1 MVWMESVND
10 FIAFIKESLPPDHE
24 LQSHKLFP
32 GIKWSG
38 RPVFIIDDD
47 TSGEYLHMNFEK
59 PIRWKKSKYKAPTI
73 TVLKTR
79 KEVAAIIEQV
89 LIPILNE
96 PLFPDYF
103 DRYSSSLRMVTW

>member
-38 RPVFIIDDD
+38 RSVFIIDDD
-47 TSGEYLHMNFEK
+47 TSGEYLHLNFEK
-59 PIRWKKSKYKAPTI
+59 PKRWKKSKYKAPTI

-79 KEVAAIIEQV
+79 KEVSAIIEQDHLV
-89 LIPILNE
+89 ETALYNDE
-96 PLFPDYF
+96 AKHK
-103 DRYSSSLRMVTW
+103 